1 MLIVTDTYE
10 DSEAVLVI
18 DDLQY
23 FIGYDDTVAGSEAI
37 FYPAGEIQSLFDH
50 DLRILAEFFCCFNL
64 L

>member
-1 MLIVTDTYE
+1 MLIVTGTYE
-10 DSEAVLVI
+10 DSETVLVI

-37 FYPAGEIQSLFDH
+37 FYPAGEVKPLLDH
-50 DLRILAEFFCCFNL
+50 DLWILAEFFCCFNL